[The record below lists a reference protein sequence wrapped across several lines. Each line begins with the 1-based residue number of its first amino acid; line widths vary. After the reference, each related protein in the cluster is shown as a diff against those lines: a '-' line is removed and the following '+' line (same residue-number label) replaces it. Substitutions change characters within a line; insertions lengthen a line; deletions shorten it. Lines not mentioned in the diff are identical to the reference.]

1 MAAARD
7 EPLGMTITFKRALAT
22 AVLALGSAVT
32 AYPWAA
38 EGHRAVGLVAT
49 RNLNDTARKAVV
61 KILGNDDLSAIAV
74 WMDDVRSAAFHS
86 GPLGS
91 DPEALRFNALFPKN
105 GEWHYVDLPLG
116 VKAYTLDGEYERND
130 DVVHMIEQAV
140 AVLEGTG
147 DTRISPREALC
158 MIVHFVG
165 DLHQP
170 MHVGNGVFATAPNG
184 TARLV
189 EDPVAAR
196 WLPNDKGGNADFFGP
211 GKYDELHGYWDFEIV
226 EKFAGSKDTTAAA
239 AAMEKLVAGAGPEWR
254 SQGDYHHWPESWA
267 TESLAAARTAFA
279 GITYG
284 TLTPDPKGGI
294 KRIAITLP
302 AHYNDTCVPLAG
314 ERLAKA
320 GFHLAE
326 LLNTIRWAD

>member
-1 MAAARD
+1 MMF
-7 EPLGMTITFKRALAT
+7 PLKRTFAT
-22 AVLALGSAVT
+22 VLLSLGFTLS

-38 EGHRAVGLVAT
+38 EGHKAIGLVAT
-49 RNLNDTARKAVV
+49 RNLNETARRQVV
-61 KILGNDDLSAIAV
+61 KILGSDDLSSVAV
-74 WMDDVRSAAFHS
+74 WMDELRTAQFHT
-86 GPLGS
+86 GPLGA
-91 DPEALRFNALFPKN
+91 DPEALHFNSVFPHN

-116 VKAYTLDGEYERND
+116 VKAYTLDGEYSNPH
-130 DVVHMIEQAV
+130 DVVHMIEEAV

-147 DTRISPREALC
+147 DKRITPREALC
-158 MIVHFVG
+158 MVVHFVG

-170 MHVGNGVFATAPNG
+170 LHVGNGVFAAAADG

-196 WLPNDKGGNADFFGP
+196 GLPNDKGGNADFFGP

-226 EKFAGSKDTTAAA
+226 AKFVGSKDPAAA
-239 AAMEKLVAGAGPEWR
+239 AEVIGKKIAAEGSSWKSE
-254 SQGDYHHWPESWA
+254 GDYHHWPEAWA
-267 TESLAAARTAFA
+267 TESLAAARTAFS
-279 GITYG
+279 GISYG
-284 TLTPDPKGGI
+284 ALTPDPKGGI

-302 AHYNDTCVPLAG
+302 AHYDDICVPLAG